1 MKPRPP
7 RDAALGVHSMIAH
20 IAKRF
25 GLITLGYVTATA
37 VSALPVWQVTSV
49 TGPTSYYWTEQGV
62 LVGPEYTAFVLTIT
76 GMFFYSLVPALILI
90 SAAEIFSWRR
100 LWVYLV
106 GWVLIFAALTLSD
119 LLPLSP
125 AAKMTVNLSAL
136 LGGFIYWVIAGRHAG
151 RQIEVVS
158 S

>member
-1 MKPRPP
+1 
-7 RDAALGVHSMIAH
+7 MIAH

-25 GLITLGYVTATA
+25 ALIALGYVTATV
-37 VSALPVWQVTSV
+37 VSALPVWQVTLV
-49 TGPTSYYWTEQGV
+49 TGPTSYYWTERGE
-62 LVGPEYTAFVLTIT
+62 LVGPEYTALMLTIT
-76 GMFFYSLVPALILI
+76 GMFFFSLVPTLILI
-90 SAAEIFSWRR
+90 STAEIFSWRR

-125 AAKMTVNLSAL
+125 AAKMTANLSAL

-151 RQIEVVS
+151 RPIEVVS
-158 S
+158 P